1 MIPTAPRTGYSTIP
15 RGETGFI
22 MKCNPTLVRPKAL
35 DGICCANLPVL
46 TAEQKETDT
55 PVNFLKSFSHELTSV
70 CSPVVCS
77 DYIPVVYFNDGGDPI
92 CQTVRGLEHC
102 DGGEILEPSLVTW
115 LRSHFVSLINE
126 ITTSSNYQNS
136 VFNTIST
143 NTIKCRGLSECAA
156 AQPLDT
162 ATQVEFERATS
173 STFMFYM
180 TQNVLGI
187 AVTYC
192 CYILA
197 AASLSQAVLGLLLKL
212 QQTVCRRNRKKCS
225 CCEALIC
232 LFTNLDSYLN
242 PLSMTKAQVD
252 KRIGQIN
259 MHLQERNA
267 RGARKDVEME
277 ALRDYIAE

>member
-1 MIPTAPRTGYSTIP
+1 M
-15 RGETGFI
+15 
-22 MKCNPTLVRPKAL
+22 
-35 DGICCANLPVL
+35 
-46 TAEQKETDT
+46 
-55 PVNFLKSFSHELTSV
+55 
-70 CSPVVCS
+70 
-77 DYIPVVYFNDGGDPI
+77 
-92 CQTVRGLEHC
+92 
-102 DGGEILEPSLVTW
+102 
-115 LRSHFVSLINE
+115 RSHFVSLINE

-162 ATQVEFERATS
+162 ATQVEFERATNS
-173 STFMFYM
+173 AFMFYM

-259 MHLQERNA
+259 MHLQELNA

-277 ALRDYIAE
+277 ALVSTVARLHSRIAELEGFEATPQAVYYNPAPSPTGVTFSTHRTSRDATGTDMLELMTLLPKSDQPE